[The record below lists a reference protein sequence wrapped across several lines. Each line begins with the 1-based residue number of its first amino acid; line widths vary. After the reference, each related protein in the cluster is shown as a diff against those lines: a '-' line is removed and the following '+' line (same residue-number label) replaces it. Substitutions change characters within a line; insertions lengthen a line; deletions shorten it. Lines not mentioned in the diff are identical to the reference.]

1 LLLYTYKYGN
11 TALHCGADNG
21 NKDVVGLLLEA
32 GADIHAKDNV
42 SICIT
47 CMYKYIIISIYITTI
62 TDI

>member
-1 LLLYTYKYGN
+1 MYTYKDDW
-11 TALHCGADNG
+11 TALHHGAIDG
-21 NKDVVGLLLEA
+21 HKDVVGLLLEA

-47 CMYKYIIISIYITTI
+47 CICNQIIISIYITTI